1 MVLCTSGICRHR
13 QTSVCLSAD
22 SSPAQGFS
30 HCHLCNLSRSLHL
43 SLYLSLYVSP
53 HHFICLSVLLS
64 MFQQITSSF
73 YLVLLSM
80 FQQITSS
87 FYLSVSLSFSMFPSL
102 SPNHANQSVQHYAT
116 SSFLSPYISLSFI
129 LFTVHLLFSLPLSLY
144 LSFSSLSLTFF
155 HRVSP
160 CPSLFLHSNNPAHRY
175 YLATDPVTGQLYVSD
190 TNSRRIYRPR
200 ALGGSVEP
208 QQNVEVMVGTGE
220 HCLPFDEAH
229 CGDGGPAT
237 DASLAGPKG
246 RIT

>member
-1 MVLCTSGICRHR
+1 MFHHITSSVSLSFSLC
-13 QTSVCLSAD
+13 
-22 SSPAQGFS
+22 F
-30 HCHLCNLSRSLHL
+30 NRSLHLSIYL
-43 SLYLSLYVSP
+43 SLYLSLCFP
-53 HHFICLSVLLS
+53 PFLLTMLTNLSNTMLLLA
-64 MFQQITSSF
+64 F
-73 YLVLLSM
+73 
-80 FQQITSS
+80 
-87 FYLSVSLSFSMFPSL
+87 SLPTY
-102 SPNHANQSVQHYAT
+102 HYH
-116 SSFLSPYISLSFI
+116 SSFLLCISCF
-129 LFTVHLLFSLPLSLY
+129 LY
-144 LSFSSLSLTFF
+144 LYHCITVSVSFSSLSLTFF

-208 QQNVEVMVGTGE
+208 QQNVEVVVGTGE